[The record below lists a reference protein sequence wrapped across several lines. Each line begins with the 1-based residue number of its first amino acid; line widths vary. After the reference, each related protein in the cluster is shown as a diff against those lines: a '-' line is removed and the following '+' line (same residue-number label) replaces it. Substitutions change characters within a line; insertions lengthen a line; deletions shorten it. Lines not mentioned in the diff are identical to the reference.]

1 LLTEDIQDA
10 IYEELGRR
18 IKEARNKEN
27 VNQELLATY
36 LDLSRISISNIE
48 AGKQKIQLHTLLDLV
63 KFLHI
68 DIGELLK
75 PLSSLLI
82 DQVSASQEKRI
93 QTALSNSSTSEN
105 VIKKDLD
112 QVKGFM
118 NFVKSKTVK

>member
-1 LLTEDIQDA
+1 MLTEDIQDA